1 MVSFSSKIDG
11 NLVKVFDYLP
21 YKYSI
26 FFQKPIQFSKRDIQ
40 TNNKD
45 SKKIYNLINRTEKKS
60 SLDYTY
66 WELKILYQSANQSTK
81 IDFEKNFIN
90 LVLLSK
96 NNEKKKKAFKIYYLR
111 NIPRFSK
118 EVGDIV
124 LVN

>member
-1 MVSFSSKIDG
+1 MFSPKIEG
-11 NLVKVFDYLP
+11 YLAKTINYLP
-21 YKYSI
+21 YKYAI
-26 FFQKPIQFSKRDIQ
+26 FFHKPIQFSKRDIQ
-40 TNNKD
+40 NNNKD

-96 NNEKKKKAFKIYYLR
+96 NNEKKKKALKIYYLR

-118 EVGDIV
+118 EVGGIV
-124 LVN
+124 LAN